1 LRELTG
7 YWIFIFLS
15 FYSIILEFL
24 LKHVMIKYVAKKDGQ
39 DRMITM
45 LKDKKIAFLGAGPM
59 AEAMISGMVQSN
71 KLPSNQIYVQNSS
84 NRQRIA
90 DLKNK
95 YQISGGEANSI
106 DLSSMDYIV
115 LAMQPSQIINALEKL
130 KAIITKD
137 QYIISVVSSVSTAF
151 MEEHLPAGQ
160 KVIRVMPN
168 TSSMIGESAT
178 AITLGYYVQAEE
190 LHDIKEM
197 LETIGQV
204 YIIEETQ
211 MDLFTGIAGSGPAYF
226 YSLMEQMEKAGIENG
241 MPAAMVR
248 SIVAQTVFGAAKMVL
263 ETGENPAQ
271 LRENVCAPNGP
282 TEHGLKELELYGG
295 NQAIVKAMFG
305 TAKRSKE
312 MGEPFQLNKTT
323 SVNH

>member
-1 LRELTG
+1 
-7 YWIFIFLS
+7 
-15 FYSIILEFL
+15 
-24 LKHVMIKYVAKKDGQ
+24 
-39 DRMITM
+39 M

-59 AEAMISGMVQSN
+59 AEAMISGLVQSN
-71 KLPSNQIYVQNSS
+71 KIPSNQIYVQNSS
-84 NRQRIA
+84 NRQRIE
-90 DLKNK
+90 DLKKK

-106 DLSSMDYIV
+106 DLSSMDLIV
-115 LAMQPSQIINALEKL
+115 LAMQPSHIIDALKNL
-130 KAIITKD
+130 KTSITKD
-137 QYIISVVSSVSTAF
+137 SYIISVVSSVSTEF
-151 MEEHLPAGQ
+151 MEEHLHEGQ

-178 AITLGYYVQAEE
+178 AISLGKYVQADE
-190 LHDIKEM
+190 LQDIKEM

-204 YIIEETQ
+204 YILEEKQ

-226 YSLMEQMEKAGIENG
+226 YSLMEQMEKAAIENG
-241 MPAAMVR
+241 IPATMVR
-248 SIVAQTVFGAAKMVL
+248 SIVAQTVYGAAKMVL
-263 ETGENPAQ
+263 ETGEDPAQ

-312 MGEPFQLNKTT
+312 MGEPFQTNKKT
-323 SVNH
+323 SVHR